1 MPTRINH
8 NVQLKSIHRDM
19 AIHHMDSAKQIRQ
32 LSSGMRVNRSSDDPA
47 SLALANGIGA
57 EVRAITEESRNIQQT
72 FSLLQVADG
81 ALSEVGQ
88 AVRRMQTLAMQA
100 ASSVFNNQDRQ
111 MINSEI
117 NQLKKEIDRI
127 TTSTEYNGK
136 KLLTGSIAVVDSGST
151 AIAEAQDTGVT
162 RVNLI
167 GAQPAPTHLR
177 TISETG
183 R

>member
-1 MPTRINH
+1 MD
-8 NVQLKSIHRDM
+8 RDM

-57 EVRAITEESRNIQQT
+57 EVRAITKGSRNIQQT

-136 KLLTGSIAVVDSGST
+136 KLLTRSIAVVDSGST